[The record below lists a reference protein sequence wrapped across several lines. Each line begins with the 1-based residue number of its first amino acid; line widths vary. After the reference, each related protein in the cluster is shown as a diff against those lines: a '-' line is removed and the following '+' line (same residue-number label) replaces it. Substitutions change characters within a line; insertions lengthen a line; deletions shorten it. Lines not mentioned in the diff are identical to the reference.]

1 MSHSVGQKDLRK
13 PKTFTY
19 PKLVRIEEKQFQ
31 AACFCVP
38 LAEVTPAATERLR
51 GPSGVP
57 SLHPLLLMQM
67 SPPNSHAI
75 DGLAGLC
82 VWFTG
87 LVFEICSIS
96 DMC

>member
-1 MSHSVGQKDLRK
+1 MSHSVAQKDRGK

-19 PKLVRIEEKQFQ
+19 PKRVRIEEKQFQ
-31 AACFCVP
+31 AACLCVP
-38 LAEVTPAATERLR
+38 LAGVTPAATERLR

-57 SLHPLLLMQM
+57 ASTHCLLMQM
-67 SPPNSHAI
+67 SPHNLHAI
-75 DGLAGLC
+75 VGLASLC